1 MSTGC
6 EIYRKVLLIIQAA
19 SILAVALVAAALAFG
34 TPAMAADESGGQ
46 ASRQTPEVS
55 AQNETRPA
63 AAQVAAAI
71 EPPAIEPA
79 EITSIKDTPRDAGMS
94 IDITWQISPS
104 ETSSPGS
111 VIEYKIMRSDSPS
124 GEFTEV
130 GAAPPGSTTY
140 SDATTEPGKQYW
152 YRVDAI
158 GQTSSSSSAVSGPGV
173 SIMQWYNGRTS
184 VLILVAFCCAS
195 ILIYISI
202 ARRKMGK
209 VFVRR
214 IPALDAFDEAIG
226 RATEMGKSVLYIP
239 GGLDIDDPQTVAS
252 MNILARVAEKVATYG
267 TRILMPCNRAMQMSM
282 ARETVKEAYLRVGKP
297 DDYKEEDIRYL
308 TDDQF
313 GFVAGVDGIMMRERP
328 AANFYLGAFYAE
340 SLILAETGFSTGAI
354 QIAGTAMIDQLPFFV
369 AACDYTL
376 IGEEL
381 YAAGASLSQDAVQLG
396 TIKGQDVAKALF
408 VVIIIVG
415 IVFSL
420 FGSKL
425 FYSWFSVH

>member
-1 MSTGC
+1 M
-6 EIYRKVLLIIQAA
+6 A
-19 SILAVALVAAALAFG
+19 ALVLALGASAAT
-34 TPAMAADESGGQ
+34 TPGETSPEQAPAGQ
-46 ASRQTPEVS
+46 A
-55 AQNETRPA
+55 PA
-63 AAQVAAAI
+63 GQALTQVTVL
-71 EPPAIEPA
+71 PP
-79 EITSIKDTPRDAGMS
+79 EITSLKDTPHDAGTS
-94 IDITWQISPS
+94 IDIAWQVSPS
-104 ETSSPGS
+104 EASAPGS
-111 VIEYKIMRSDSPS
+111 VLEYKVMRADSPS
-124 GEFTEV
+124 GEFAEV
-130 GAAPPGSTTY
+130 GATPTASSTY
-140 SDATTEPGKQYW
+140 SDGTTLPHRQYW
-152 YRVDAI
+152 YRIDAI
-158 GQTSSSSSAVSGPGV
+158 GLTSSASSGVAGPAVSV
-173 SIMQWYNGRTS
+173 MQWYNGRTS
-184 VLILVAFCCAS
+184 VLGLVVFCCAS

-226 RATEMGKSVLYIP
+226 RATEMGKSVLYVA

-267 TRILMPCNRAMQMSM
+267 TRLLMPCCRAMQMSM
-282 ARETVKEAYLRVGKP
+282 ARETVKESYLRVGKP

-381 YAAGASLSQDAVQLG
+381 YAAGASLSEDPVQLG

-420 FGSKL
+420 AGNPL
-425 FYSWFSVH
+425 FYRWFSVH

>member
-1 MSTGC
+1 MDLT
-6 EIYRKVLLIIQAA
+6 ILKRVLAISIGVGTLALGVAGAFAAAEPQAA
-19 SILAVALVAAALAFG
+19 QAAL
-34 TPAMAADESGGQ
+34 PAAD
-46 ASRQTPEVS
+46 T
-55 AQNETRPA
+55 T
-63 AAQVAAAI
+63 AAI
-71 EPPAIEPA
+71 AAPVAPVTIAPP
-79 EITSIKDTPRDAGMS
+79 EIASIKDTPNDAGTS
-94 IDITWQISPS
+94 LEIAWQVSPS
-104 ETSSPGS
+104 ETSDPGS
-111 VIEYKIMRSDSPS
+111 VIEYKIMRADSPS

-130 GAAPPGSTTY
+130 GAGPAGSTTY
-140 SDATTEPGKQYW
+140 SDATTVPRKQYW

-158 GQTSSSSSAVSGPGV
+158 GLTSSASSKVVGPAL

-214 IPALDAFDEAIG
+214 LPALDAFDEAIG
-226 RATEMGKSVLYIP
+226 RATEMGKSVLYIA

-267 TRILMPCNRAMQMSM
+267 TRLLMPCCRAMQMSM

-297 DDYKEEDIRYL
+297 DDYREEDIRYL

-408 VVIIIVG
+408 VMIIIAG

-420 FGSKL
+420 MGSTI
-425 FYSWFSVH
+425 FYRWFSVH